1 MRHFKAEK
9 AKTHERIVPVASEKF
24 DDITAP
30 TVLPQ

>member
-1 MRHFKAEK
+1 MCHSKAQK
-9 AKTHERIVPVASEKF
+9 AKTHERIAAVASEKF